1 MASITEKAR
10 KEALSRQL
18 AESREALGQRLGQRV
33 ARVQR
38 ILDVPT
44 RTKAA
49 MTKNPAAAVGG
60 AVLIGLVASV
70 WMRRRRKRR
79 TLLAGLL
86 AEGVG
91 PRRKASLMAG
101 VFSMVGGMART
112 AAKAY
117 LMESLIKRISPSVS
131 PDKLRPR

>member
-18 AESREALGQRLGQRV
+18 AASRSNLGQRV
-33 ARVQR
+33 GHQVARVQG
-38 ILDVPT
+38 ILEVPT

-49 MTKNPAAAVGG
+49 LGKYPAALAGG
-60 AVLIGLVASV
+60 ALLVGLIGGA

-79 TLLAGLL
+79 NFLASLLGAGAPPQRKAGLM
-86 AEGVG
+86 
-91 PRRKASLMAG
+91 SG
-101 VFSMVGGMART
+101 VFSVVGGMAKT

-117 LMESLIKRISPSVS
+117 LMESLMKGISPSGNS
-131 PDKLRPR
+131 DRMGRR